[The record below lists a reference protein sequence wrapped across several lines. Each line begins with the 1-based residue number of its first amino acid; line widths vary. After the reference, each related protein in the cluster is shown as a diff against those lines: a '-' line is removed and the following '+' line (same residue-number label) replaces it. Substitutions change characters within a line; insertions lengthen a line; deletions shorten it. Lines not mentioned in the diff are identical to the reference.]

1 MSNYKYSEAFKSNAV
16 QQYWL
21 TKPHSIGKCAKKF
34 GVAYATLE
42 NWIRNDSLKRRE
54 AMTGKKKTWT
64 PMEKLQLIVQA
75 EQLSETQLGEF
86 LRKNGI
92 YEATLEEWKKDCLES
107 LGQTDHHSRREN
119 QKLKKKVQKLEK
131 EVNRKDKALAESAAL
146 LVLSKKFQ
154 ALWEDEGDNT

>member
-1 MSNYKYSEAFKSNAV
+1 MSNTRYSEAFKSNAV
-16 QQYWL
+16 KQFWN

-34 GVAYATLE
+34 GVAYGTLE
-42 NWIRNDSLKRRE
+42 NWLRQDSLRKRE
-54 AMTGKKKTWT
+54 HMTTKKKTWT
-64 PMEKLQLIVQA
+64 PMQKLQIIIQA
-75 EQLSETQLGEF
+75 EQLPETQLGEF

-92 YEATLEEWKKDCLES
+92 YEETLKEWKRDCLES
-107 LGQTDHHSRREN
+107 LGQPDHESKREN

>member
-1 MSNYKYSEAFKSNAV
+1 MSNSKYSEAFKSNAV
-16 QQYWL
+16 KQYWN

-42 NWIRNDSLKRRE
+42 NWIRQDSLRKRER
-54 AMTGKKKTWT
+54 MTTKKKTWT
-64 PMEKLQLIVQA
+64 PMEKLQVIVQA
-75 EQLSETQLGEF
+75 DQLSEEQLGAF

-92 YEATLEEWKKDCLES
+92 YEETLQEWKRDCLES
-107 LGQTDHHSRREN
+107 LGQTDHETRREN
-119 QKLKKKVQKLEK
+119 QKLKQENKKLKK

-154 ALWEDEGDNT
+154 ALWEDEGDDT